1 MLQIRLTDTDTWH
14 RASAINLL
22 DTDPDTDSDPDN
34 EIWNSSLTQEFH
46 KDIVTKIAA

>member
-1 MLQIRLTDTDTWH
+1 MLQIRPTDTDTWN

-22 DTDPDTDSDPDN
+22 DTDPDTDPDN
-34 EIWNSSLTQEFH
+34 EIWNSSLTQEFY